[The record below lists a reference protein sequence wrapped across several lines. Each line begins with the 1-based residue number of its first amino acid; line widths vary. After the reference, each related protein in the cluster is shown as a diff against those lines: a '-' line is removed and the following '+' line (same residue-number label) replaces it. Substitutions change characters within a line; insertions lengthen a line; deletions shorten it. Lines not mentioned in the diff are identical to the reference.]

1 MSSPVNEQQ
10 QQQQQQNGQQAHECS
25 ICMEMIEVSKN
36 SIVTECGHTFHCSCL
51 MKNVVHNGFGCPLCR
66 FVMAE
71 TVDDDDDEE
80 DIDELDSLNDNEM
93 VHDNALTSFRMFHQR
108 ISGEEVEE
116 EPVDEQDNDDD
127 WSTIDGEERVD
138 LTSLPDSSYITQKLI
153 ERDITY
159 EDLVKNILFQ
169 EHSGWGTNKYDDYQQ
184 RSMEIYG
191 QFRATITQYSR
202 RNTQPLQQGV
212 ETQA

>member
-1 MSSPVNEQQ
+1 MSSPVYEQQ
-10 QQQQQQNGQQAHECS
+10 QQQQQVYGQQAHECS
-25 ICMEMIEVSKN
+25 ICLEMIEGPKN
-36 SIVTECGHTFHCSCL
+36 SIVPECGHTFHCSCL

-71 TVDDDDDEE
+71 TVDEDDDDDE
-80 DIDELDSLNDNEM
+80 DIDELDSLNDSEM
-93 VHDNALTSFRMFHQR
+93 FDDNALTSFRMLFQR

-116 EPVDEQDNDDD
+116 EPVEEQDDD

-138 LTSLPDSSYITQKLI
+138 PTSLPDSSYITQKLI
-153 ERDITY
+153 ERGITY

-169 EHSGWGTNKYDDYQQ
+169 EHSSWGTNKYDDYQQ

-202 RNTQPLQQGV
+202 RNRQPIQQEV